1 MYFTLLKYQRL
12 LEAIGKSEDVGKS
25 CRGRNQYSA
34 VTERKKT
41 RKFISLCNTFT
52 LCSEVTYIF
61 GVTVWIS
68 YSEISGL
75 FPRHSPMVAYE

>member
-34 VTERKKT
+34 VTERKKQGNSSH
-41 RKFISLCNTFT
+41 FVI
-52 LCSEVTYIF
+52 
-61 GVTVWIS
+61 
-68 YSEISGL
+68 
-75 FPRHSPMVAYE
+75 HSHCALK